1 MKTIVVSAVN
11 LRKGGTLTVL
21 RQCLEYLSHLSA
33 RGGYRIVALVH
44 SQALADYSGIEYIE
58 MPWTIRGWLRRLWC
72 EYVTMGKVSQQLG
85 EVDLW
90 LSLHD
95 TSPRVKARRQA
106 VYCQSS
112 FPFYPARWSDARYD
126 YKTPLFAY
134 VLRLS
139 YRINIH
145 SNRYLI
151 AQQRWLCEGFHR
163 MFGVARE
170 RMIHAPAPMEL
181 SVPAFVPIEP
191 EVPYTF
197 FYAATPDTHK
207 EYQTL
212 CRASQLLEE
221 RVGKGRFRTILTISG
236 DENKYAEWIRAEWG
250 SVSSIKMGGLLD
262 KPMLYAHYALADCF
276 VFPSRIETWG
286 LPITEYMLTTEGK
299 GRMILS
305 DLPYAH
311 ETSAGA
317 QRVAFCP
324 PADAEALSRLM
335 ERALKGD
342 DSIFSLVDSSPSPFR
357 RADGWQAL
365 FDILL
370 EDD

>member
-1 MKTIVVSAVN
+1 MKIIVVSAVN

-21 RQCLEYLSHLSA
+21 RQCLQYLSCLQSQ
-33 RGGYRIVALVH
+33 GGYRIVALVH
-44 SQALADYSGIEYIE
+44 SRALADFPGIEYIE
-58 MPWTIRGWLRRLWC
+58 LPWSIRGWLRRLWC
-72 EYVTMGKVSQQLG
+72 EYVTMSRISRELG
-85 EVDLW
+85 EIDLW
-90 LSLHD
+90 LSMHD
-95 TSPRVKARRQA
+95 TSPLVKARRQA

-163 MFGVARE
+163 MFGVDRSK
-170 RMIHAPAPMEL
+170 ILHAPAPMEL
-181 SVPAFVPIEP
+181 AVPDYTRLEP
-191 EVPYTF
+191 EAPYTF

-212 CRASQLLEE
+212 CQASQLLEE
-221 RVGKGRFRTILTISG
+221 RVGTGMFKTVITISG
-236 DENKYAEWIRAEWG
+236 EENRYAEWLYDQWG
-250 SVSSIKMGGLLD
+250 RVSSIKFGGLLD
-262 KPMLYAHYALADCF
+262 KPTLYAHYALADCF
-276 VFPSRIETWG
+276 VFASRIETWG
-286 LPITEYMLTTEGK
+286 LPITEYMLTTQGR
-299 GRMILS
+299 GRMILP

-335 ERALKGD
+335 ERALRGD
-342 DSIFSLVDSSPSPFR
+342 DSIFAPVEASPSAFR
-357 RADGWQAL
+357 KAEGWQAL
-365 FDILL
+365 FEILL
-370 EDD
+370 AED